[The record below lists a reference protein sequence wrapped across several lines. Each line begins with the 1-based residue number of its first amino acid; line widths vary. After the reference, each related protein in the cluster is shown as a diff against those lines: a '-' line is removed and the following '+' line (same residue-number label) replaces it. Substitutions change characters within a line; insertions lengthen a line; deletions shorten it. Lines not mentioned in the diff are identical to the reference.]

1 MPAYE
6 RIVNK
11 EKREATLRMYGVI
24 GRDVDGNRMALDLTQ
39 LDGTADTIHIHINS
53 NGGSVDQGL
62 SVVSAILSARA
73 FIHVH
78 VNGIAASMAAVIAV
92 CGDKVSMQDYAKLM
106 IHDPFLSGKGS
117 NKLSPKDIKALDSI
131 KDTLQTILSRRG
143 CDKDKIAS
151 LMKDETWFNAEEAKT
166 AGLID
171 DVVTTPR
178 KEELSN
184 LSTQELMD
192 RVMNEY
198 QPKKSFNMNEIAKA
212 LGLPENAT
220 EQQILDAIRVKEKS
234 RNDQMDALVSH
245 YMALGA
251 KNGIVTDKN
260 TDKMQRLAAADFELF
275 AEMVSEAPQT
285 DAAPEEED
293 DASVKKT
300 KIAQEGRLSAVLA
313 ELRATGAAS
322 ATQKGSKTARTY
334 DWYQKNDPRALAR
347 MESEKP
353 KEFERLLNE
362 YESNM
367 E

>member
-1 MPAYE
+1 
-6 RIVNK
+6 
-11 EKREATLRMYGVI
+11 
-24 GRDVDGNRMALDLTQ
+24 
-39 LDGTADTIHIHINS
+39 
-53 NGGSVDQGL
+53 
-62 SVVSAILSARA
+62 
-73 FIHVH
+73 
-78 VNGIAASMAAVIAV
+78 
-92 CGDKVSMQDYAKLM
+92 
-106 IHDPFLSGKGS
+106 
-117 NKLSPKDIKALDSI
+117 
-131 KDTLQTILSRRG
+131 
-143 CDKDKIAS
+143 
-151 LMKDETWFNAEEAKT
+151 
-166 AGLID
+166 
-171 DVVTTPR
+171 
-178 KEELSN
+178 
-184 LSTQELMD
+184 
-192 RVMNEY
+192 
-198 QPKKSFNMNEIAKA
+198 MNEIAKA

-220 EQQILDAIRVKEKS
+220 EQQILDAIRVKEKR

-260 TDKMQRLAAADFELF
+260 KDKMQRLAAADFELF